1 MQLYLVRHGEAKP
14 KSEDPKRGLTDEG
27 MRAVRRLAG
36 FVSLLGVQAEVI
48 WHSTKPR
55 AEQTARIFASAV
67 EDSQGLVERKDLGPN
82 DPIGPVR
89 EAIEKGK
96 RDVMI
101 VGHLPFLEK
110 LAAALLTGD
119 ENQDVIELEVGGVGC
134 LHRREDGIWRVRWL
148 VMPELL

>member
-1 MQLYLVRHGEAKP
+1 MQVYLVRHGEAKP
-14 KSEDPKRGLTDEG
+14 ESEDPKRGLTDEG
-27 MRAVRRLAG
+27 MRAVRRVAG
-36 FVSLLGVQAEVI
+36 FVSLLGIQAEVI
-48 WHSTKPR
+48 WHSTKSR

-67 EDSQGLVERKDLGPN
+67 EDSQGLIERTDIDPDDPVGP
-82 DPIGPVR
+82 IK
-89 EAIEKGK
+89 EELKKGH

-119 ENQDVIELEVGGVGC
+119 ENQQVIELEVGGVAC